1 MSKYLVTG
9 GAGFIGSNLTEQLL
23 TEPEA
28 EITIV
33 DDLSMGL
40 KSNIPDS
47 PRVTFIEHSITDH
60 AFMSQLL
67 VDGKFD
73 YIVLLAAIASVA
85 DSVERPYETH
95 QVNQEANLNIIETL
109 RAKQIPFK
117 KLFFS
122 SSAAVYGEL
131 PEMPKREDQ
140 AVQPLTQYAVDKY
153 ATERA
158 IINYSRLYDMPMVC
172 VRFFNVYGPKQ
183 NPKSP
188 YSGVLSIIM
197 DSLINDKPF
206 TFFGDGS
213 QTRDFVYVGD
223 VVSAIVG
230 LLHTPAAK
238 ADVFN
243 IANGKQTALMTVAK
257 QLETLTG
264 KHLNAS
270 FKPERAGDIHD
281 SYADASKI
289 DQFGF
294 MTHTPLATG
303 LAQYVDSVK

>member
-1 MSKYLVTG
+1 M
-9 GAGFIGSNLTEQLL
+9 
-23 TEPEA
+23 
-28 EITIV
+28 
-33 DDLSMGL
+33 
-40 KSNIPDS
+40 
-47 PRVTFIEHSITDH
+47 
-60 AFMSQLL
+60 
-67 VDGKFD
+67 
-73 YIVLLAAIASVA
+73 LAAIASVA
-85 DSVERPYETH
+85 DSVNRPYETH
-95 QVNQEANLNIIETL
+95 LTNQEANLNILETIRVEHL
-109 RAKQIPFK
+109 AIK
-117 KLFFS
+117 KLYFA
-122 SSAAVYGEL
+122 SSAAVYGHTPTL
-131 PEMPKREDQ
+131 PKVENGATK
-140 AVQPLTQYAVDKY
+140 PLTQYAVDKF

-158 IINYSRLYDMPMVC
+158 VINYGRLYDIPTVC
-172 VRFFNVYGPKQ
+172 GRFFNMFGPKQ

-197 DSLINDKPF
+197 DSLMNNKPF

-223 VVSAIVG
+223 VISAIVG

-303 LAQYVDSVK
+303 LVQYVDSVK